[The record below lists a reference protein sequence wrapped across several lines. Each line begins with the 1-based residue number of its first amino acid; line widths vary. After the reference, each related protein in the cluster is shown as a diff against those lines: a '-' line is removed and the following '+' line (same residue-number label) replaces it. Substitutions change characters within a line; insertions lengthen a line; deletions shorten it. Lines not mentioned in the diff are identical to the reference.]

1 MDSRSRSD
9 KTQHKYDLPEPL
21 ESQPMKLCPT
31 CQPRYECSHL
41 GLEETPRWKLAAFW
55 MTVLPVAWKALAF
68 CTANPPKSCWKIDY
82 DQLLSDM
89 LEPDQYIGEF
99 ESQSQPELFPRN
111 CSSEPWH
118 FAREYICQP
127 AQGTFPF
134 VMSLAVIQGSDMSS

>member
-41 GLEETPRWKLAAFW
+41 GLEETPRWKLAVFW

-89 LEPDQYIGEF
+89 LEPDHILESLRARV
-99 ESQSQPELFPRN
+99 SQS
-111 CSSEPWH
+111 C
-118 FAREYICQP
+118 I
-127 AQGTFPF
+127 QGTVHPNLGILHANIFA
-134 VMSLAVIQGSDMSS
+134 SLPKTHSHL

>member
-41 GLEETPRWKLAAFW
+41 GLEETPRWKLAVFW
-55 MTVLPVAWKALAF
+55 MTVLPLAWKALAF

-89 LEPDQYIGEF
+89 LEPD
-99 ESQSQPELFPRN
+99 
-111 CSSEPWH
+111 
-118 FAREYICQP
+118 
-127 AQGTFPF
+127 
-134 VMSLAVIQGSDMSS
+134 